1 MVFRVARQWWTQS
14 SAGALHNAQDSLLK
28 AFVKAAFVRTS
39 SAGLNSVEFVNVG
52 GKKDGDTIVLAHGF
66 GSGLGFFYSN
76 VDSLL
81 QAPTVRR
88 VVLVDWLGMGG
99 SDRPGC
105 RQRPMRGLFPG
116 TSSWCDS
123 RFSPSEAVDFFIHP
137 FHQWMQSSVVGMLKN
152 EKVVLV
158 GHSLGGYLA
167 ARYALRYP
175 QHLSKLVMASPVG
188 FPVKP
193 ANALSGSQ
201 LPTSLRVIDAMW
213 SSNVTPQQ
221 LVRLFGA
228 RRGRLNVQRGL
239 QARMPH
245 LLPSDVNL
253 LTDYLYHIT
262 VADPSGEFAMNS
274 LLEPGVSP
282 DVMGVFAREP
292 LQESLS
298 QLDTSHGLRNV
309 KVLFGD
315 QDWMRPNE
323 PSARH
328 TLNVLKESTGI
339 STSVDIVPNAGH
351 HLYIE
356 NPLEFVRHVVN

>member
-1 MVFRVARQWWTQS
+1 MVFRIARQWWTQS
-14 SAGALHNAQDSLLK
+14 STGALQNAQDSILK
-28 AFVKAAFVRTS
+28 AFVKAGFVRTS
-39 SAGLNSVEFVNVG
+39 SGGLNSVEFVHE
-52 GKKDGDTIVLAHGF
+52 GKVSGETVVLAHGF

-76 VDSLL
+76 VDPLL
-81 QAPTVRR
+81 QAESVRR

-105 RQRPMRGLFPG
+105 RQRPIRGITG
-116 TSSWCDS
+116 ASTSWCDS

-137 FHQWMQSSVVGMLKN
+137 FQQWMESSVIGQRD

-175 QHLSKLVMASPVG
+175 EHLSRLVLASPVG
-188 FPVKP
+188 FPAKP
-193 ANALSGSQ
+193 ENALSGSQ

-213 SSNVTPQQ
+213 SSNITPQQ

-228 RRGRLNVQRGL
+228 TRGRANTQRVL
-239 QARMPH
+239 QARMPQLQPSKVK
-245 LLPSDVNL
+245 LLS
-253 LTDYLYHIT
+253 DYLYHIT

-274 LLEPGVSP
+274 LLEPVVAP

-292 LQESLS
+292 LQESLIG
-298 QLDTSHGLRNV
+298 LDTSHGLRSV

-315 QDWMRPNE
+315 HDWMRPNE
-323 PSARH
+323 PSARQ
-328 TLNVLKESTGI
+328 TLKMLKESAGI
-339 STSVDIVPNAGH
+339 ETSVDILPNAGH
-351 HLYIE
+351 HLYME
-356 NPLEFVRHVVN
+356 TPSEFVRHITN

>member
-1 MVFRVARQWWTQS
+1 MAFRIARQWWTQS
-14 SAGALHNAQDSLLK
+14 NTVALQKSQDKLLK
-28 AFVKAAFVRTS
+28 AFVKAGFVRTS
-39 SAGLNSVEFVNVG
+39 SAGLNSVEFINERKEGETV
-52 GKKDGDTIVLAHGF
+52 VLAHGF

-76 VDSLL
+76 VDLLL
-81 QAPTVRR
+81 QSHNVRR

-105 RQRPMRGLFPG
+105 RQRPIRGL
-116 TSSWCDS
+116 TESSTSWCDS
-123 RFSPSEAVDFFIHP
+123 RFSPSEAVDFFIQP
-137 FHQWMQSSVVGMLKN
+137 FQKWMESSVVGQKN

-158 GHSLGGYLA
+158 GHSLGGFLA
-167 ARYALRYP
+167 ARYAMQYP
-175 QHLSKLVMASPVG
+175 EHLSRLVLASPVG
-188 FPVKP
+188 FPAKP

-221 LVRLFGA
+221 LVRMFGA
-228 RRGRLNVQRGL
+228 TRGRANVQRGL

-245 LLPSDVNL
+245 LQPSDVKL

-292 LQESLS
+292 LQPSLE
-298 QLDTSHGLRNV
+298 QLDTSHGLRSV
-309 KVLFGD
+309 KVMYGD
-315 QDWMRPNE
+315 HDWMRPNE

-328 TLNVLKESTGI
+328 TLELLKDRTGI
-339 STSVDIVPNAGH
+339 ETSVDVVPNAGH
-351 HLYIE
+351 HLYME
-356 NPLEFVRHVVN
+356 NAPDFVRHIVN